1 MVRRSGSTQ
10 YSVAELV
17 TKAEALVDQCQPDL
31 AVQFYE
37 RALKQEPNNSAL
49 LDAVG
54 ELSTELD
61 NPERALQ
68 VFQQSAALAPAQNP
82 SKWFYLSQLVAGEEA
97 EKYATQGVTFLKQ
110 ELERVADQAS
120 DEAAV
125 IKKQICDAYCAL
137 GELYMTDLC
146 DHDQA
151 EARCEAYFTE
161 AMKFDVGLPE
171 PTQALA
177 NLRLTQQRKD
187 EALALLEETYRRL
200 NDNCDEHSLPPL
212 EFRIF
217 TGKLLIEVEQYEAAS
232 DVLEG
237 VMQEDDENAEIWFL
251 VGTCYRAMD
260 DLANAL
266 EFFEKCGQMLTKL
279 KRDLRDEFHL
289 GEQLESV
296 EQTVAEIRATIASR
310 PADEEDDDDD
320 DDDDDDTGDDRGT
333 DEDVDMED

>member
-1 MVRRSGSTQ
+1 MAQR
-10 YSVAELV
+10 YSVADLV
-17 TKAEALVDQCQPDL
+17 AKAEEFVDECKPEAALP
-31 AVQFYE
+31 FYE
-37 RALKQEPNNSAL
+37 RALQLEPSNTAL
-49 LDAVG
+49 LDTIG
-54 ELSTELD
+54 ELSIDVD

-68 VFQQSAALAPAQNP
+68 AFQQSVSLAPAQNP

-97 EKYATQGVTFLKQ
+97 EQFALQGVQFLKL
-110 ELERVADQAS
+110 ELERLDPQGE
-120 DEAAV
+120 DAAV
-125 IKKQICDAYCAL
+125 LKKQLCDAYCAL

-187 EALALLEETYRRL
+187 EALSLLEETYRRL
-200 NDNCDEHSLPPL
+200 NENCDENSLPPL

-237 VMQEDDENAEIWFL
+237 AMQEDDENAELWFL

-260 DLANAL
+260 DLPNAL
-266 EFFEKCGQMLTKL
+266 EFFEKCGEMLTRL
-279 KRDLRDEFHL
+279 KCDLGGGFHL

-296 EQTVAEIRATIASR
+296 EQAVAEIKTEIANR
-310 PADEEDDDDD
+310 PAEEDDDEENSDE
-320 DDDDDDTGDDRGT
+320 DTDGQRHGT